1 VLTGALCIALAL
13 SLLWFAVSMRRL
25 RREIRTLLG
34 AKPQKPQPTQHL
46 SPHRRRVDEKRR
58 INR

>member
-1 VLTGALCIALAL
+1 MSGVLCIAVALAFL
-13 SLLWFAVSMRRL
+13 GIEVSICRL
-25 RREIRTLLG
+25 GKRIG
-34 AKPQKPQPTQHL
+34 ALPEEKKGSALRHL